1 MKKSVKNKQQSVENV
16 IMRIIVTGPKSSGKS
31 NIGFRLASLRK
42 IPFYDLDEQIEKIFE
57 AEERT
62 HLSFREIYR
71 RHGEEKF
78 RELEMRAIKYMENF
92 ENVLL
97 STGGSTFMN
106 DTAKEMLQKNSYIIL
121 LHNTPETLWT
131 RTIRK
136 GLPSYL
142 EGAQN
147 PQEVFFAR
155 VNEVVNLIKP
165 IAGLVM
171 ETSNLSIEEVAQM
184 LDYELDYRKIKF

>member
-1 MKKSVKNKQQSVENV
+1 MK
-16 IMRIIVTGPKSSGKS
+16 IIVTGPKSSGKS
-31 NIGFRLASLRK
+31 SIGYRLAALRK
-42 IPFYDLDEQIEKIFE
+42 LLFYDLDEQIEKIFE

-78 RELEMRAIKYMENF
+78 RELEMRAIKDMQNR

-97 STGGSTFMN
+97 STGGSTFMSE
-106 DTAKEMLQKNSYIIL
+106 TARNILQENSYIIL
-121 LHNTPETLWT
+121 LYNNPEILWT

-142 EGAQN
+142 EGLDN
-147 PQEVFFAR
+147 PEETFYAR
-155 VNEVVNLIKP
+155 VNEVVNTIKP
-165 IAGLVM
+165 IAGLSM
-171 ETSNLSIEEVAQM
+171 ETGSLSVEEVAQM
-184 LDYELDYRKIKF
+184 LDYELDHRKIKL